1 LSGLLELAVLSTIMG
16 LSIFLSLPIIL
27 AKQMQSRTLVL
38 LNAVAIGILVFLL
51 ADVFSDVAPDL
62 YPNGTYIAVPTVAV
76 IFGVG
81 LVAAFGLLFIAEQ
94 RAGREKDVSP
104 RGLALIVALAI
115 GFQNLTEGLV
125 FGSSWAVGLTGLLSV
140 IFIGFFLQNVTEGF
154 PITAPFL
161 GTPRPSLGLISLFF
175 LIGGLPTVFGGILG
189 YFYNSVNLDVL
200 FDALAIGA
208 ILYAILPM
216 LKAAFRPA
224 ETREASIARQQLVYL
239 GLLAGFVLGFLVNA
253 I

>member
-1 LSGLLELAVLSTIMG
+1 MSGLPELALLSTIMG

-27 AKQMQSRTLVL
+27 AKQMQSRTLVM
-38 LNAVAIGILVFLL
+38 LNAIAIGILVFLL

-62 YPNGTYIAVPTVAV
+62 YPNGSYIAAPTVAV
-76 IFGVG
+76 LFVVG
-81 LVAAFGLLFIAEQ
+81 LVAAFGILFVAEQ

-125 FGSSWAVGLTGLLSV
+125 FGSSWAIGLTGLLSV

-161 GTPRPSLGLISLFF
+161 GTTRPSLGLISLFF

-224 ETREASIARQQLVYL
+224 ETRDASIARQQLVYL